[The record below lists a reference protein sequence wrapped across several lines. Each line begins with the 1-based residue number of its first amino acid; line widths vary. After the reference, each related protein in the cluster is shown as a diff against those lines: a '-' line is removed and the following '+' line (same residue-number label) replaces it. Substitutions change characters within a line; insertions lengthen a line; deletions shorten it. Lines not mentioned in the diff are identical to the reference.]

1 MALTIRLI
9 LQVEP
14 EEIAEVV
21 EDRSIRVVREAHVI
35 DIPPLHQHDLVDHL
49 LPGDRVAGLGVDLL
63 AVDPLELDWLPIE
76 VKVAPG
82 EAKLVLLRR
91 CIPDLYFPKS
101 CDDREGLSH
110 PTPRIEELSHQR
122 VEVRPLCRP
131 EGGIAEGED
140 RLSHRA
146 LAPRRAVE
154 VGRHDDAGMAILLAV
169 ELVTIE

>member
-14 EEIAEVV
+14 EEIAEVI
-21 EDRSIRVVREAHVI
+21 EDRGIRIVRETHVI
-35 DIPPLHQHDLVDHL
+35 DIPPLHQHDLIDHL
-49 LPGDRVAGLGVDLL
+49 LPGDRVAGLGADLL
-63 AVDPLELDWLPIE
+63 TIDPLELDRLPIE
-76 VKVAPG
+76 VEVAPG

-91 CIPDLYFPKS
+91 RIPDLYFPKS

-131 EGGIAEGED
+131 EGGIAE
-140 RLSHRA
+140 
-146 LAPRRAVE
+146 
-154 VGRHDDAGMAILLAV
+154 
-169 ELVTIE
+169 